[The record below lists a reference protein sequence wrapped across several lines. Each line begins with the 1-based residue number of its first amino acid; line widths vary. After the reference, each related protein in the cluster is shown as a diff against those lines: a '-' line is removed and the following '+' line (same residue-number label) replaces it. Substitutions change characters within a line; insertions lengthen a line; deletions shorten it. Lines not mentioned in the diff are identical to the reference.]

1 MKDKLKK
8 ILCVLT
14 AASVIAALAACGESS
29 SVGSSESSSA
39 SASETMNESETT
51 RQSDSLNESE
61 KTSESEPES
70 TSESES
76 ESQSESESTSESEKP
91 MQELKIISPEGVVYP
106 YIDIV
111 KNYLESDKGVEEF
124 YEKVGNAYAPVTI
137 EWKNTYENVRSVKV
151 EYAVSEDMS
160 DAETTEL
167 EGYKTKLNLYNL
179 LKGTKYYV
187 RVTAVLAGG
196 EEKSAVSSFET
207 TDLGARFMK
216 IDGIFNVRDLGGYT
230 TASGERTLQN
240 MFFRGGALSPESH
253 GWYDYVKLSESG
265 KKYMSEKLG
274 IKTDFDLRSAPENL
288 GLTVSPIP
296 NANLEYYGV
305 NGYLS
310 AFTET
315 AAYRKVFSALS
326 DKSKYPVYMHCT
338 GGADRTGTVSFLVN
352 ALLGVDERT
361 LIQDYELTSFSI
373 YELRNYNSTVY
384 QFRQFVE
391 KLKTYEGDTLR
402 KKTENYML
410 SIGVTETEIYN
421 IRAIMLGKPAK
432 TSVTAQESFT
442 SADESYKITL
452 GDARGLAKVLIANE
466 EVNYVLTGNAVTI
479 AKENMPKGL
488 TSGTIH
494 GKLIING
501 EEYPFSFI
509 YDGTKHL
516 PAFSKGNGEK
526 TLNSSSVR
534 LTGETVIGYDGT
546 IADLNVKSITPVGD
560 GHGGTYFMIG
570 SYGFH
575 YRAGEFRVAIMKD
588 GKISESNPR
597 VTPGNY
603 SAALFNAGIKFGM
616 SVTIKDENTVTL
628 KAFAND
634 KLIFSYDMARV
645 SGEIASDKAVY
656 IVEIEPAHVGSLVIS
671 GVKEQA

>member
-14 AASVIAALAACGESS
+14 AASVIAALAACSESQ

-39 SASETMNESETT
+39 SASETVSESETT

-61 KTSESEPES
+61 KTSESEP
-70 TSESES
+70 
-76 ESQSESESTSESEKP
+76 ESTSESEKP

-151 EYAVSEDMS
+151 EYSVSEDMS
-160 DAETTEL
+160 GAETTEL

-253 GWYDYVKLSESG
+253 GWYDYVKLSDSG
-265 KKYMSEKLG
+265 KKYMSEKLD

-296 NANLEYYGV
+296 NAKLEYYGAG
-305 NGYLS
+305 GYLS
-310 AFTET
+310 AFTDS
-315 AAYRKVFSALS
+315 AAYKKVFSALS
-326 DKSKYPVYMHCT
+326 DKSRYPVYMHCT

-452 GDARGLAKVLIANE
+452 GDARGLTKVLIANE

-494 GKLIING
+494 GKLIISG
-501 EEYPFSFI
+501 EEYPFSFT

-516 PAFSKGNGEK
+516 PAFPKGNGEK

-546 IADLNVKSITPVGD
+546 IADLKVKSITPVGD
-560 GHGGTYFMIG
+560 GYGGTYFMIG

-575 YRAGEFRVAIMKD
+575 YRSGEFRVAIMKD
-588 GKISESNPR
+588 GKISELTPR

-634 KLIFSYDMARV
+634 KLIFSYDVARV

-656 IVEIEPAHVGSLVIS
+656 TVEIEPAHVGSLVIS